1 MMRTTRN
8 RGIAVG
14 VVVSTLMVAA
24 TAWLGDGSAAY
35 CLSGMVVVAGGW
47 AGFFA
52 YVEKREEAARR
63 RERDE
68 RGAASASVLSAID
81 ATLDEFVR
89 QFSSQFAS
97 IKGEVAQV
105 QSLLGQA
112 IGQLTASFQGM
123 HANTE
128 EQRRLALS
136 ITSPMEPLEPGA
148 VRIGDFVTSTSS
160 VMERIVD
167 SVVGNSKLGMELVE
181 LTEGI
186 AKHTQDIQAILS
198 EIGAISKQTNLLA
211 LNAAIEAAR
220 AGEAGRGFAVVAD
233 EVRDLSARTAQFS
246 QQINGLTQAMQQAVR
261 LTEETIKKMA
271 SQDMTFALESKRQ
284 VEEILST
291 TGRMDTERAAAMMRM
306 GDAAER
312 VEREVGQAVV
322 ALQFQDI
329 VAQLMGHIQRRVGAL
344 EQVLT
349 HFGAMAH
356 ALPGDA
362 ENPQAAVT
370 ALRDEAENLTRSLA
384 GLSVATAN
392 NPVSQVEMA
401 RGDVELF

>member
-1 MMRTTRN
+1 MMRTAIKH
-8 RGIAVG
+8 GIALGAVG
-14 VVVSTLMVAA
+14 TLLVVSA

-35 CLSGMVVVAGGW
+35 CLGATVFVAGSW
-47 AGFFA
+47 AGLLFHFQKIESTA
-52 YVEKREEAARR
+52 HQREREERDAA
-63 RERDE
+63 
-68 RGAASASVLSAID
+68 GASVLAAVD
-81 ATLDEFVR
+81 ETLDEFVR

-97 IKGEVAQV
+97 IKAEVAQV
-105 QSLLGQA
+105 KSLLGQA

-136 ITSPMEPLEPGA
+136 ITSSVEASEQSG
-148 VRIGDFVTSTSS
+148 VRVGDFVTSTSA

-246 QQINGLTQAMQQAVR
+246 QQINSLTQAMQQAVC
-261 LTEETIKKMA
+261 LTEDTIKKMA
-271 SQDMTFALESKRQ
+271 SQDMTFALESKHQ
-284 VEEILST
+284 VEEILSA
-291 TGRMDTERAAAMMRM
+291 TGRLNAERAAAMTRM

-329 VAQLMGHIQRRVGAL
+329 VAQLMGHIQRRISAL
-344 EQVLT
+344 EQVLV
-349 HFGAMAH
+349 HLGAMAH
-356 ALPGDA
+356 ALPADA
-362 ENPQAAVT
+362 DKPQAAIA
-370 ALRDEAENLTRSLA
+370 ALRDEAANLTRSLA
-384 GLSVATAN
+384 GLTVATAN

-401 RGDVELF
+401 RGDIELF